1 MKISFNRLDSS
12 TLNYVFMKKILLITL
27 FLIHFDGWSQEQK
40 PEEIV
45 QKQVEAYNS
54 RDIEAFLSFYSE
66 DVKIYTFPNKL
77 ESDGKVAMREGYA
90 SFFKNAK
97 VLHCTIKNRIVQK
110 NIVIDDEW
118 VKYNDTEFG
127 GIAIYEV
134 ENNKI
139 VKVTFIN

>member
-1 MKISFNRLDSS
+1 
-12 TLNYVFMKKILLITL
+12 MKKTLIIGVF
-27 FLIHFDGWSQEQK
+27 FLNFWCFGQEQK

-66 DVKIYTFPNKL
+66 DVKVYTFPNKL
-77 ESDGKVAMREGYA
+77 ESDGKEAMRKNYA

-97 VLHCTIKNRIVQK
+97 VLNCIIKNRIVRNNK
-110 NIVIDDEW
+110 VIDEEQ

-127 GIAIYEV
+127 GVAIYEI

-139 VKVTFIN
+139 VKVTFVE

>member
-1 MKISFNRLDSS
+1 
-12 TLNYVFMKKILLITL
+12 MKKIFLISF
-27 FLIHFDGWSQEQK
+27 FLIHFCSWSQEKTTEQV
-40 PEEIV
+40 V
-45 QKQVEAYNS
+45 QEQLEAYNS

-66 DVKIYTFPNKL
+66 DVKMYTFPNKL
-77 ESDGKVAMREGYA
+77 ESEGKAAMRESYA

-97 VLHCTIKNRIVQK
+97 VLNCTIKNRIVRK

-118 VKYNDTEFG
+118 VKYNDTEFSS
-127 GIAIYEV
+127 IAIYEV